1 MKTVLSYGPR
11 LLIWTL
17 FTQTKAALNK
27 FRCSIATLGALSFK
41 SIIHLHTHLRP
52 FKSLP
57 LLCTC
62 HCKHDSSFDSS
73 VEIQQFSS
81 LHHLK
86 NELIYWEKRSHC
98 SNHLLIMWVHFKSIF
113 CCLIVNFNTFG
124 FFISFDQNKSL
135 KDMNSVK
142 PWHAFWTILGHLIW
156 FNPA

>member
-1 MKTVLSYGPR
+1 MAIKIQVGPKKEKMKKEKKIFMRKSFLFVAKHGTIVPLLLFILTEPGVPVHFQCRSQMKTVLSYGPR

-62 HCKHDSSFDSS
+62 HCKHDSSFDCGNPT
-73 VEIQQFSS
+73 VLYPSS
-81 LHHLK
+81 LK
-86 NELIYWEKRSHC
+86 K
-98 SNHLLIMWVHFKSIF
+98 
-113 CCLIVNFNTFG
+113 
-124 FFISFDQNKSL
+124 
-135 KDMNSVK
+135 
-142 PWHAFWTILGHLIW
+142 
-156 FNPA
+156 

>member
-1 MKTVLSYGPR
+1 MRKSFLFVAKHGTIVPLLLFILTEPGVLVHFQCRSQMKTVLSYGPR

-73 VEIQQFSS
+73 VEIQQFNS

-98 SNHLLIMWVHFKSIF
+98 SNHLLIM
-113 CCLIVNFNTFG
+113 
-124 FFISFDQNKSL
+124 
-135 KDMNSVK
+135 
-142 PWHAFWTILGHLIW
+142 
-156 FNPA
+156 